1 MKFSIYLKTCREKAG
16 LTQEALTEA
25 LYLFD
30 DTLFEGVTP
39 TTLSRWER
47 EVSTPSYR
55 RIEAL
60 MRFFQHRFGLPVPC
74 IRTHDAKE
82 AERIMCGEELDT
94 LFKPK
99 KMVADLA
106 FGAGEGG
113 FETVTLRHHPRADEL
128 LELNTMLHK
137 SVNTPLTRVEERQ
150 FKTWIENPANL
161 FVAVTYK
168 SSFLGLLFALR
179 LKPES
184 FDAILRFQ
192 KRKADLKEEDFAAI
206 DEVGSVYLLSFFALS
221 PHIATRL
228 FRRYYAHL
236 VAYQQMTEETGF
248 VSSFEEAHLLAQR
261 LGLHPSGETESD
273 GETVLAYRADLFDA
287 MRSTTALK
295 ALFPKKRCS

>member
-1 MKFSIYLKTCREKAG
+1 MKFSTYLKTCREELG
-16 LTQEALTEA
+16 LTQDALTEA

-30 DTLFEGVTP
+30 DELFEGVAP
-39 TTLSRWER
+39 GTLSRWER

-60 MRFFQHRFGLPVPC
+60 MRFFQYRFDLPVPC
-74 IRTHDAKE
+74 IRTRDAKE
-82 AERIMCGEELDT
+82 AERIMCEEELET

-106 FGAGEGG
+106 FQAEKIG
-113 FETVTLRHHPRADEL
+113 FETITLRHHPRADEL

-137 SVNTPLTRVEERQ
+137 SINTPLTRVEEKQ

-179 LKPES
+179 LKPEI
-184 FDAILRFQ
+184 FDAILRLQ

-206 DEVGSVYLLSFFALS
+206 DEDGSVYLLSFFALS
-221 PHIATRL
+221 PHIATQL

-236 VAYQQMTEETGF
+236 VAYQQNTRETGF
-248 VSSFEEAHLLAQR
+248 VSSFEEALLLAER
-261 LGLHPSGETESD
+261 FGLHQNGETESD

-295 ALFPKKRCS
+295 VLFPKKRGR